1 MAGYSGTPLIRK
13 LGLKPG
19 MTAYVI
25 NPPWPYSET
34 LGHGAEIPERVPGA
48 DLPTGT
54 DFLHIFTRHRDEL
67 LGTLTH
73 ARHRLAPT
81 GMIWVSWPK
90 KAARQFS
97 EITEDTVREFCLPL
111 GLVDIKVCAVDAIWS
126 GLKLVIRKD
135 LR

>member
-25 NPPWPYSET
+25 NPPWPYGET
-34 LGHGAEIPERVPGA
+34 LGQGTDIPELAPGA
-48 DLPTGT
+48 TLPTGT

-73 ARHRLAPT
+73 ARQRLAPT

-126 GLKLVIRKD
+126 GLKLVIHKD